1 MHAKIA
7 TYECL
12 YSFKSCVITHY
23 VLYVIFKLH
32 FKYYVTEDIKAGLGS
47 VLK

>member
-7 TYECL
+7 TYECV
-12 YSFKSCVITHY
+12 YSFKSCVITH
-23 VLYVIFKLH
+23 VLYIIFKLH
-32 FKYYVTEDIKAGLGS
+32 YKYYVTEDIKAGLGS